1 MTGQPAYNIHR
12 GEVRQPK
19 SVIQHGY
26 VYSNRR
32 ELPTDAGFPKC
43 FPWFTRRCGCGI
55 TAGQNIALHCFFRA
69 APAFL
74 GRRASQF
81 RLRPGCSA
89 LRSGSGAVV
98 TPMAAGASKGDV
110 GKGRASPA
118 SLPKVLEDDSG
129 KTLQRFGCLPVLRVT
144 AGERRSKFA
153 RRNRTN
159 RCREILIHKNS
170 VREE

>member
-19 SVIQHGY
+19 NVKWDGN

-32 ELPTDAGFPKC
+32 ELATETGFPKC
-43 FPWFTRRCGCGI
+43 FPRFTGRCGCGI
-55 TAGQNIALHCFFRA
+55 TAGRITSAQSFFRA
-69 APAFL
+69 APAYH

-81 RLRPGCSA
+81 RLRPGCRA
-89 LRSGSGAVV
+89 LRCGPGAVV
-98 TPMAAGASKGDV
+98 TPMAAGASKGDI

-129 KTLQRFGCLPVLRVT
+129 KPLYRFQRFPVLRMT
-144 AGERRSKFA
+144 AGERGSKFA
-153 RRNRTN
+153 RRNPTN
-159 RCREILIHKNS
+159 RCWKILIYKNS